1 MLIGGIFLSLHRK
14 STFFVMGNKKPFI
27 QKSTLNIM
35 DVLHHKKFG
44 CYAVYDKDFLR
55 WYESGGFWEKMDEI

>member
-1 MLIGGIFLSLHRK
+1 
-14 STFFVMGNKKPFI
+14 
-27 QKSTLNIM
+27 M
-35 DVLHHKKFG
+35 DVLHHKMFG